1 MFHRLFKH
9 LEFRQKYPA
18 ARRIFESRLTKC
30 SDVAMKRPLSC
41 LIYYMKHERQCQ
53 FHRHIETLRSC
64 DVKKRTDQH
73 DTSVGQRKNLSP
85 RQESNPRPP
94 EYRAGALYPL
104 SYENSWRA
112 RSFNW
117 VHMWQA
123 SCILLGSAVSIS
135 TGHGFDSCHVD
146 QFTFHISLPSLK
158 CTIFIHLSH

>member
-1 MFHRLFKH
+1 MFLFSCAYAYVACVMLIAQVWTRLYFLFRFKKIYQTLETVFHRLFKH

-73 DTSVGQRKNLSP
+73 VTKTPSLRH
-85 RQESNPRPP
+85 ESNPWPP
-94 EYRAGALYPL
+94 EHWVGAL
-104 SYENSWRA
+104 STE
-112 RSFNW
+112 
-117 VHMWQA
+117 
-123 SCILLGSAVSIS
+123 LLELMESNVI
-135 TGHGFDSCHVD
+135 
-146 QFTFHISLPSLK
+146 
-158 CTIFIHLSH
+158 